1 MQSEFIKEFKIEDK
15 TEEEKNIE
23 LIDTIKF
30 VKKSLNNMYNNLQY
44 ADSDLIDYYT
54 YQIKAE
60 EAKYNYLIKQAKKK
74 KLNIVF

>member
-1 MQSEFIKEFKIEDK
+1 MNGEFVKEFKIEDK
-15 TEEEKNIE
+15 TEEEKDNE
-23 LIDTIKF
+23 LIDTIKH
-30 VKKSLNNMYNNLQY
+30 VKRTLGNMYNNLQY

-74 KLNIVF
+74 KLNIAF

>member
-1 MQSEFIKEFKIEDK
+1 MYSEFIKEFKIDDK
-15 TEEEKNIE
+15 SEEEKNIE
-23 LIDTIKF
+23 LIDSIKF
-30 VKKSLNNMYNNLQY
+30 VKKNLSNMYNNLQY

-74 KLNIVF
+74 KLNIIV

>member
-1 MQSEFIKEFKIEDK
+1 MYSEFIKEFKIEDK
-15 TEEEKNIE
+15 TEEEKDIE
-23 LIDTIKF
+23 LIDTIKY
-30 VKKSLNNMYNNLQY
+30 VKKSLSNMYNNLQY

>member
-1 MQSEFIKEFKIEDK
+1 MYSEFYKEFKIEDK
-15 TEEEKNIE
+15 TEKEKE
-23 LIDTIKF
+23 LEFINSVKN
-30 VKKSLNNMYNNLQY
+30 VKKNLANMYNNLQY

-74 KLNIVF
+74 KIQIF